1 MVLWPW
7 FPWRAVY
14 LYVYILTLQCWG
26 VVGVQRLEAAK
37 QLLDADLISAGD
49 YEATKA
55 KLLSKL
61 TDDDAWN

>member
-1 MVLWPW
+1 MAGYRFL
-7 FPWRAVY
+7 RVY
-14 LYVYILTLQCWG
+14 SDIAG
-26 VVGVQRLEAAK
+26 VFVVRVQRLEAAK
-37 QLLDADLISAGD
+37 QLLDADLIRAGD

>member
-1 MVLWPW
+1 MVL
-7 FPWRAVY
+7 FPWRAIY
-14 LYVYILTLQCWG
+14 FYVYILTLRGCLLCACSG
-26 VVGVQRLEAAK
+26 LRR
-37 QLLDADLISAGD
+37 LDADLIRAGD

>member
-1 MVLWPW
+1 M
-7 FPWRAVY
+7 
-14 LYVYILTLQCWG
+14 
-26 VVGVQRLEAAK
+26 GVQRLEAAK